1 MAVSVTSAPR
11 PEVDGAMRVLQVG
24 KYYPPYRGGMET
36 HLVSLCSQLK
46 ERVALEVL
54 VSHTAPRTVR
64 EVVDGVSVTRC
75 AELARVASTSL
86 NPTLPLELSRRAYD
100 VVHLH
105 FPHPMAVMGYLGS
118 RKPRRH
124 ALVITYH
131 SDIVRQR
138 RLLKLYGP
146 FMQWA
151 LGRADAI
158 LVGSPNYLDTSEALR
173 PHRARCH
180 VVPFGIDVSRY
191 QRTPEREAAA
201 TAWRARYAG
210 APLLLGVGRL
220 VYYKGFDHAIRA
232 LRQVEGAHLLLV
244 GEGPLRAELEA
255 LARTSGV
262 AERVHF
268 LGKLGDE
275 ELLALYY
282 ACDAYVLSSVTR
294 AEAFAL
300 VQLEALACG
309 LPVLNTALDSGVPF
323 VSRHEESGLTV
334 PPGEEEA
341 LAAALRRMLTEPA
354 QRRAWGEAGRARV
367 LAEFTQERMGARV
380 LDIYREVVGRAA
392 A

>member
-1 MAVSVTSAPR
+1 MK
-11 PEVDGAMRVLQVG
+11 VLQLG
-24 KYYPPYRGGMET
+24 KYYAPYRGGMET
-36 HLVSLCSQLK
+36 HLSGLCEELK
-46 ERVALEVL
+46 GRVELEVL
-54 VSHTAPRTVR
+54 VSNTAPRTVH
-64 EVVDGVSVTRC
+64 EVVHGVSVTRC
-75 AELARVASTSL
+75 AELVKVASTSL
-86 NPTLPLELSRRAYD
+86 NPTLPLELSRRRYD
-100 VVHLH
+100 VLHMH

-118 RKPRRH
+118 VRPRRH
-124 ALVITYH
+124 GLVITYH
-131 SDIVRQR
+131 SDIVRQK

-146 FMQWA
+146 FMHKA
-151 LGRADAI
+151 LERADAI
-158 LVGSPNYLDTSEALR
+158 LVGSPNYVETSEALR
-173 PHRARCH
+173 PHRAKCQ
-180 VVPFGIDVSRY
+180 VVPFGIDVSRFE
-191 QRTPEREAAA
+191 RTPEREAAA
-201 TAWRARYAG
+201 AAVRARYGG
-210 APLLLGVGRL
+210 APLLMGVGRL

-309 LPVLNTALDSGVPF
+309 LPVINTALDSGVPF

-334 PPGEEEA
+334 PPGDEAA
-341 LAAALRRMLTEPA
+341 LAGAMRRMLASPE

-367 LAEFTQERMGARV
+367 LAEFSQARMGQRV
-380 LDIYREVVGRAA
+380 LDVYQKVLRG
-392 A
+392 

>member
-1 MAVSVTSAPR
+1 MAASVTSAPR
-11 PEVDGAMRVLQVG
+11 REGDGVMRVLQVG
-24 KYYPPYRGGMET
+24 KYYPPYCGGMET
-36 HLVSLCSQLK
+36 HLVSLCAQLK
-46 ERVALEVL
+46 GQVALEVL

-64 EVVDGVSVTRC
+64 EVVDGVPVTRC

-86 NPTLPLELSRRAYD
+86 NPTLPVELSRRAYD

-105 FPHPMAVMGYLGS
+105 FPHPMAVMGYLAS

-173 PHRARCH
+173 PHRARCQ

-191 QRTPEREAAA
+191 QRTPGREAAA
-201 TAWRARYAG
+201 AAWRARYGG

-220 VYYKGFDHAIRA
+220 VYYKGFAHAIRA
-232 LRQVEGAHLLLV
+232 LRSVPEAHLLLV
-244 GEGPLRAELEA
+244 GEGPLRTELEA
-255 LARTSGV
+255 LARECGV
-262 AERVHF
+262 AGRVHF
-268 LGKLGDE
+268 LGHLEDE
-275 ELLALYY
+275 ALTALYF
-282 ACDAYVLSSVTR
+282 ASDVFVLPSVTR

-300 VQLEALACG
+300 VQLEALACQ

-334 PPGEEEA
+334 PPGDEEA
-341 LAAALRRMLTEPA
+341 LAAALRRMLAEPA
-354 QRRAWGEAGRARV
+354 RRRAWGEAGRARV

>member
-1 MAVSVTSAPR
+1 MK
-11 PEVDGAMRVLQVG
+11 VLQLG
-24 KYYPPYRGGMET
+24 KYYAPYRGGMET
-36 HLVSLCSQLK
+36 HLSGLCEELK
-46 ERVALEVL
+46 GRVELEVL
-54 VSHTAPRTVR
+54 VSNTAPRTVH
-64 EVVDGVSVTRC
+64 EVVHGVPVTRC
-75 AELARVASTSL
+75 AELVKLASTSL
-86 NPTLPLELSRRAYD
+86 NPTLPLELSRRRYD
-100 VVHLH
+100 VLHMH

-118 RKPRRH
+118 VRPRRH
-124 ALVITYH
+124 GLVITYH
-131 SDIVRQR
+131 SDIVRQK

-146 FMQWA
+146 FMQKA
-151 LGRADAI
+151 LARADAI
-158 LVGSPNYLDTSEALR
+158 LVGSPNYVETSEALR

-180 VVPFGIDVSRY
+180 VVPFGIDVSRF

-201 TAWRARYAG
+201 ATIRARYGG
-210 APLLLGVGRL
+210 APLLMGVGRL

-255 LARTSGV
+255 LARSCGV

-309 LPVLNTALDSGVPF
+309 LPVINTALDSGVPF

-334 PPGEEEA
+334 PPGDEAA
-341 LAAALRRMLTEPA
+341 LAAAMRRMLGSPE
-354 QRRAWGEAGRARV
+354 QRGAWGEAGRARV
-367 LAEFTQERMGARV
+367 LAEFSQARMGQRV
-380 LDIYREVVGRAA
+380 LDVYREVLGRVGSLAA
-392 A
+392 